1 MESDGDGCCAQE
13 AKAAGKPNR
22 PFFVA
27 VGFHR
32 PHLPW
37 FAPKKFYDLYPP
49 AESMPGPT
57 HPEVPVGMPGVAW
70 HGGGPTAM
78 SIDKPAPM
86 NFTLRAR
93 RGLYATM
100 SYVDSLVG
108 DVLGELDT
116 LGLTNETVVSFVGE
130 SLVQIRRTFVL
141 FAPSSQ
147 AAQVITASTSESTIS
162 G

>member
-1 MESDGDGCCAQE
+1 
-13 AKAAGKPNR
+13 
-22 PFFVA
+22 
-27 VGFHR
+27 
-32 PHLPW
+32 
-37 FAPKKFYDLYPP
+37 
-49 AESMPGPT
+49 MPGPT

-108 DVLGELDT
+108 DVLAELDT

-147 AAQVITASTSESTIS
+147 AAQGTTASTLESTIY

>member
-1 MESDGDGCCAQE
+1 
-13 AKAAGKPNR
+13 
-22 PFFVA
+22 
-27 VGFHR
+27 
-32 PHLPW
+32 
-37 FAPKKFYDLYPP
+37 
-49 AESMPGPT
+49 
-57 HPEVPVGMPGVAW
+57 
-70 HGGGPTAM
+70 M

-130 SLVQIRRTFVL
+130 SLVPNQSNICRP
-141 FAPSSQ
+141 PSFSQ
-147 AAQVITASTSESTIS
+147 AAQVTTASTSESTIS